1 MELVQKIKDKSAK
14 VGIIGLGYV
23 GLPLGLEFAI
33 KGFDVIG
40 FDVDEKRLL
49 MKRIG
54 VWGFAF
60 FAVKGVFWLIF
71 TGALAWYGMN

>member
-1 MELVQKIKDKSAK
+1 MKKLTCVDN
-14 VGIIGLGYV
+14 
-23 GLPLGLEFAI
+23 
-33 KGFDVIG
+33 
-40 FDVDEKRLL
+40 DVDEKRLL